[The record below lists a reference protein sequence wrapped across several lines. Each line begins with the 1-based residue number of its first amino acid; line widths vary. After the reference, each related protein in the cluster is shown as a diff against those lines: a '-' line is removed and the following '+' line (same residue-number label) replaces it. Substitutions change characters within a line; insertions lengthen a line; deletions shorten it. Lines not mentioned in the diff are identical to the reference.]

1 MEEEGSHKFLYILYQ
16 NILMLVFFKK
26 PNNSKS
32 MSAFILKHELSTN
45 KNENVCAQF
54 QTFKPKYTLLFLH
67 LTSSP
72 WSE

>member
-1 MEEEGSHKFLYILYQ
+1 MNMVKPFINQLPQRGMPNGRGGQSQISLYFISKHI
-16 NILMLVFFKK
+16 NVSFFKK

-54 QTFKPKYTLLFLH
+54 QTF
-67 LTSSP
+67 
-72 WSE
+72 